1 MTPAIT
7 SCKSLK
13 LQENKNKINIP
24 NECKCKKSQQNI
36 SKPNSTKKELN
47 LVICNNM
54 DLECIMLN
62 EMSEKDKRNMISLKW
77 DLKIQI

>member
-1 MTPAIT
+1 MIIFLKFFQNLKRKEHYQIYFMRPAIT

-36 SKPNSTKKELN
+36 SNKTQQHINDIIHHYQVRFIP
-47 LVICNNM
+47 
-54 DLECIMLN
+54 
-62 EMSEKDKRNMISLKW
+62 
-77 DLKIQI
+77 

>member
-7 SCKSLK
+7 SCKNLK

-36 SKPNSTKKELN
+36 SNKTQQHINDIIHHDQ
-47 LVICNNM
+47 VRFIH
-54 DLECIMLN
+54 
-62 EMSEKDKRNMISLKW
+62 
-77 DLKIQI
+77 

>member
-1 MTPAIT
+1 MALLVNDFFQILPKFEEEGNYQIYFMTPAIT

-36 SKPNSTKKELN
+36 SNKTQQHINDIIHHDQVRFIP
-47 LVICNNM
+47 
-54 DLECIMLN
+54 
-62 EMSEKDKRNMISLKW
+62 
-77 DLKIQI
+77 